1 MQIHVARH
9 QQQLGVFA
17 AEEILAGLSSGR
29 FLASDLAWREG
40 MAAWTPLGD
49 WAEFRGGG
57 VPSSPD
63 APKSAAP
70 GSTPSQIPWEQG
82 KSLGSFFATIKQA
95 ISSPASLMTGRY
107 AVGDW
112 LVFCYVAVAFSLPFQ
127 LAHVLMVGDQTAAV
141 AELLGR
147 FDAPW
152 ARDMAAAMAQTPP
165 TPVGLLAFSV
175 LMGLVFAPLMY
186 AVFGLAHWVG
196 QRVCRLGPAV
206 ERTVAATL
214 LACGV
219 VILLGAPL
227 QLLAFNPLAQML
239 VSGVFMIP
247 ACVVYFRAFGA
258 ATGVSPWIQFGVSC
272 LVWFVLFC
280 CCCLGPILLISGA
293 MASVALR

>member
-1 MQIHVARH
+1 MPIHVARH

-17 AEEILAGLSSGR
+17 AEDIVAGLSSGR
-29 FLASDLAWREG
+29 FLPSDLAWREG
-40 MAAWTPLGD
+40 MPAWTPLGD
-49 WAEFRGGG
+49 WPEFRGVGM
-57 VPSSPD
+57 PASPGETS
-63 APKSAAP
+63 APA
-70 GSTPSQIPWEQG
+70 STPSQVPWEQG

-95 ISSPASLMTGRY
+95 IARPASLSTGRY

-112 LVFCYVAVAFSLPFQ
+112 LVFCYVAVAFSMPFQ
-127 LAHVLMVGDQTAAV
+127 LTHVLMVGDQTAAV

-147 FDAPW
+147 FDAQW
-152 ARDMAAAMAQTPP
+152 ARDMAAVMAQTPP
-165 TPVGLLAFSV
+165 TPVGLMAFSV

-196 QRVCRLGPAV
+196 QRICRLGPAV

-227 QLLAFNPLAQML
+227 QLLAFDPLAQMV
-239 VSGVFMIP
+239 VSGLFILP

-280 CCCLGPILLISGA
+280 CCCGVPIALFAFIS
-293 MASVALR
+293 MH

>member
-1 MQIHVARH
+1 V
-9 QQQLGVFA
+9 
-17 AEEILAGLSSGR
+17 
-29 FLASDLAWREG
+29 
-40 MAAWTPLGD
+40 
-49 WAEFRGGG
+49 
-57 VPSSPD
+57 
-63 APKSAAP
+63 
-70 GSTPSQIPWEQG
+70 STPSQVPWEQG

-95 ISSPASLMTGRY
+95 ITRPASLSTGRY

-112 LVFCYVAVAFSLPFQ
+112 LVFCYVAVAFSMPFQ
-127 LAHVLMVGDQTAAV
+127 LTHVLMVGDQTAAV

-147 FDAPW
+147 FDAQW
-152 ARDMAAAMAQTPP
+152 ARDMAAVMAQTPP

-196 QRVCRLGPAV
+196 QRICRLGPAV

-227 QLLAFNPLAQML
+227 QLLTFNPLAQML
-239 VSGVFMIP
+239 VSGLFILP

>member
-17 AEEILAGLSSGR
+17 AEDIVAGLASGR
-29 FLASDLAWREG
+29 FLASDLAWRDG
-40 MAAWTPLGD
+40 MAAWTSLGD
-49 WAEFRGGG
+49 WPEFRGVGM
-57 VPSSPD
+57 PASPGETS
-63 APKSAAP
+63 APV
-70 GSTPSQIPWEQG
+70 STPSQVPWEQG

-95 ISSPASLMTGRY
+95 ITRPASLSTGRY

-112 LVFCYVAVAFSLPFQ
+112 LVFCYVAVAFSMPFQ
-127 LAHVLMVGDQTAAV
+127 LTHVLMVGDQTAAF
-141 AELLGR
+141 AALLGR
-147 FDAPW
+147 IDAQW
-152 ARDMAAAMAQTPP
+152 ARDVAAVMAQTPP
-165 TPVGLLAFSV
+165 TPAGLLAFSV

-196 QRVCRLGPAV
+196 QRICRLGPAV

-227 QLLAFNPLAQML
+227 QLLTFNPLAQML
-239 VSGVFMIP
+239 VSGLFILP

>member
-1 MQIHVARH
+1 MPIHVARH

-17 AEEILAGLSSGR
+17 AEDIVAGLSSGR
-29 FLASDLAWREG
+29 FLPSDLAWREG
-40 MAAWTPLGD
+40 MPAWTPLGD
-49 WAEFRGGG
+49 WPEFRGVGM
-57 VPSSPD
+57 PASPGETS
-63 APKSAAP
+63 APA
-70 GSTPSQIPWEQG
+70 STPSQVPWEQG

-95 ISSPASLMTGRY
+95 IARPASFSTGRY

-112 LVFCYVAVAFSLPFQ
+112 LVFCYVAVAFSMPFQ
-127 LAHVLMVGDQTAAV
+127 LTHVLMVGDQTAAV

-147 FDAPW
+147 FDAQW
-152 ARDMAAAMAQTPP
+152 ARDMAAVMAQTPP
-165 TPVGLLAFSV
+165 TPVGLMAFSV

-196 QRVCRLGPAV
+196 QRICRLGPAV

-227 QLLAFNPLAQML
+227 QLLAFDPLAQMV
-239 VSGVFMIP
+239 VSGLFILP

-272 LVWFVLFC
+272 LVWFVLC
-280 CCCLGPILLISGA
+280 CCCCGVPIALFAFIS
-293 MASVALR
+293 MH